1 MTAMNAPA
9 TGIQERLF
17 RQRKPTRMSAT
28 LSRSRGEISGPGAG
42 MEQCGCGSGGK
53 SALIASCSNPQ
64 FDDLKGD
71 TVDLR
76 TRAHRLLRSTAK
88 PSESHTAARPTIDQ
102 AGLSRPVSGPPGAG
116 SGAVDGARSSCSA
129 SSR

>member
-42 MEQCGCGSGGK
+42 MEQCGCGSGGNVRVDRVVFE
-53 SALIASCSNPQ
+53 SA
-64 FDDLKGD
+64 
-71 TVDLR
+71 V
-76 TRAHRLLRSTAK
+76 
-88 PSESHTAARPTIDQ
+88 
-102 AGLSRPVSGPPGAG
+102 
-116 SGAVDGARSSCSA
+116 
-129 SSR
+129 